1 MYYNVSRF
9 VLRGVKSINTR
20 MNLLE
25 LFSRITLLY
34 RQCGQLYL
42 GIAWKQ
48 LETTSKVQWFRFHLF
63 MKIDKSKSIRATRN
77 L

>member
-48 LETTSKVQWFRFHLF
+48 LETTSKVQ
-63 MKIDKSKSIRATRN
+63 
-77 L
+77 